1 MSSDTVSD
9 LFPERPIRPLP
20 KRRLREKLSPEEAD
34 SIRYPSSTL
43 NSVPLFQY
51 PPFTVREERGTT
63 RLGSLSPTSQVHRG
77 DLNRNWTP
85 RRDEGYGLPSGHGGD
100 GPRITTAS
108 RSPPGQGNRV
118 NGRAAHGDQSR
129 HPKPQTSLSATSS
142 VDGYDSFENT
152 NNKKKRKI
160 PSAGDSALS
169 NVHGLAAEVAAQS
182 AQVGVPST
190 ADTNGDRGYHN
201 GSGGYGAN
209 SPGLSGSGRGR
220 LGRSRNGRSPLRTI
234 SDNNAWWSAGG
245 RHQKTANSSWE
256 HQVTETKG
264 GIISNAIANAGKH
277 PLSGQENV
285 SLLQQ
290 HNATTKPTPASTQFT
305 FTCDSQVPGSIAW
318 PGHTTRG
325 GSMNSGP
332 VGMMP
337 PNSAAQQGN
346 HVKPAPKKLSR
357 KQQRKR
363 LDGELREAARER
375 QRIAVE
381 KYWHNPPKPED
392 FWMCEFC
399 EYEQIFGEP
408 PRALIREYELKDRR
422 ARQEEADRK
431 RLLEKAKAK
440 GRKGR
445 KNSKA
450 QGKAQHAPNQQL
462 DRQEMYDPDIPPN
475 HDGQGQSTQS
485 EEDYEEDYVA
495 EYDDYSS
502 TGVEVDAGGG
512 ELPSPRAAPIQRPP
526 AAS

>member
-20 KRRLREKLSPEEAD
+20 KRRLREKLSPEVAD

-63 RLGSLSPTSQVHRG
+63 RLGSLGPASQVHRG
-77 DLNRNWTP
+77 DLTRNWTA
-85 RRDEGYGLPSGHGGD
+85 RRDDGYGISGHSGD
-100 GPRITTAS
+100 GPRVTTAA
-108 RSPPGQGNRV
+108 RSSPGQGNRT

-169 NVHGLAAEVAAQS
+169 NVHGLTAEVAAQS
-182 AQVGVPST
+182 AQVGVPSA
-190 ADTNGDRGYHN
+190 ADVN
-201 GSGGYGAN
+201 
-209 SPGLSGSGRGR
+209 
-220 LGRSRNGRSPLRTI
+220 
-234 SDNNAWWSAGG
+234 
-245 RHQKTANSSWE
+245 
-256 HQVTETKG
+256 VTETKG
-264 GIISNAIANAGKH
+264 GIISNAIAKAGKH

-285 SLLQQ
+285 SLLEQ

-337 PNSAAQQGN
+337 PNSAAPQGN

-363 LDGELREAARER
+363 LDRELREAARER
-375 QRIAVE
+375 QRIAEE

-445 KNSKA
+445 KNSKP

-462 DRQEMYDPDIPPN
+462 DRQEMYDPDIPPH

-485 EEDYEEDYVA
+485 EEDYEDDYVA
-495 EYDDYSS
+495 EYDDYSR

-512 ELPSPRAAPIQRPP
+512 GGGELPPPRAAPIQRPP